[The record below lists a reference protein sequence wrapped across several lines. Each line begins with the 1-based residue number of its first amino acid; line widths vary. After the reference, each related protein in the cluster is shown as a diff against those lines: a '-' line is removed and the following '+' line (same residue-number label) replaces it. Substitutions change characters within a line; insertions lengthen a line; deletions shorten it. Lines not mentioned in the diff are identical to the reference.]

1 MSERFKQLYNQKS
14 KTANEIAEY
23 RQLYYEGLFGEF
35 RPRKKQNSKA
45 ERNRQELITKL
56 WKETGWFIEPEKWP
70 YKKIEDEFIIDEKI
84 IELQNEEPDPAFN
97 EN

>member
-1 MSERFKQLYNQKS
+1 MQERYKELYNKPK
-14 KTANEIAEY
+14 KTNDEKLEY
-23 RQLYYEGLFGEF
+23 HSLYYYDIYGEY